1 MKFIK
6 SELVNI
12 SNYFTKRVASTAFE
26 FFLHAPNQNINV
38 IFFFKKND
46 IFLVRKKMIYSS

>member
-38 IFFFKKND
+38 IFFFKKKND
-46 IFLVRKKMIYSS
+46 IFLVGKK

>member
-38 IFFFKKND
+38 IFFLKKKRY
-46 IFLVRKKMIYSS
+46 IFGKEKMIYSS